1 MRYLSRLIL
10 AFCFLYAAFDLFW
23 PVQRDLRQFD
33 PVELGTLET
42 RMWQSY
48 YGHEHIALFLQM
60 AEMLRDQYHFPVLR
74 SYLGAFHAAS
84 AAFRFKGGS
93 TRSDYERARPALR
106 RYFKLIR
113 RTGNIAFDVPQA
125 AELELAW
132 WIVHREHA
140 RHTEIDLGRAC
151 GAAAA
156 ALYAVP
162 PETTLEHG
170 LLRAKA
176 MLLRDTQEDAGTLS
190 AGGWASIE
198 SLLHQSY
205 QSLHRAVSAPGPAS
219 VRASGHQLH
228 EIA

>member
-10 AFCFLYAAFDLFW
+10 ALCFLYTAFDLFW
-23 PVQRDLRQFD
+23 PVERDLHRFD
-33 PVELGTLET
+33 PVALGTLET

-93 TRSDYERARPALR
+93 TRSDYERARPALLS
-106 RYFKLIR
+106 YFKLVR
-113 RTGNIAFDVPQA
+113 RTGNIAFDAPKA
-125 AELELAW
+125 AELELEW
-132 WIVHREHA
+132 WIVHREHT

-151 GAAAA
+151 AAASA

-162 PETTLEHG
+162 PEKTLEHG

-176 MLLRDTQEDAGTLS
+176 MLLRDTREEAGILS
-190 AGGWASIE
+190 AGDWTSIE

-205 QSLHRAVSAPGPAS
+205 QSLYRVIAAPVPAS
-219 VRASGHQLH
+219 VMSKRVA
-228 EIA
+228 A

>member
-1 MRYLSRLIL
+1 MRHLSRLIL

-23 PVQRDLRQFD
+23 PVQRDLHQFD
-33 PVELGTLET
+33 PVRLGTLET

-60 AEMLRDQYHFPVLR
+60 AELLRDQYHFPVLR
-74 SYLGAFHAAS
+74 SYMGAYHAAS

-93 TRSDYERARPALR
+93 TRLDYEKARPALL
-106 RYFKLIR
+106 RYFELVR
-113 RTGNIAFDVPQA
+113 RTGNIAFDAPQA
-125 AELELAW
+125 AELELEW

-140 RHTEIDLGRAC
+140 RHTEMDLGRAC

-162 PETTLEHG
+162 PEKTLEHG
-170 LLRAKA
+170 LLRARA
-176 MLLRDTQEDAGTLS
+176 MLLRDMQEDAGTLS
-190 AGGWASIE
+190 ASGWASIE

-205 QSLHRAVSAPGPAS
+205 QSLHRAVSAPASPSVMSKRVPA
-219 VRASGHQLH
+219 
-228 EIA
+228 